1 MFQVHDKPMLFHQIH
16 TQEFRYKTI
25 GIFWEYKCQKKCQ
38 STAMILM
45 LAVNMISFHLVV
57 SEIFHTPLAE
67 EGGGEMLGEEGLVSS
82 LN

>member
-1 MFQVHDKPMLFHQIH
+1 
-16 TQEFRYKTI
+16 
-25 GIFWEYKCQKKCQ
+25 
-38 STAMILM
+38 MILM

-67 EGGGEMLGEEGLVSS
+67 EGGGGEMLGEEGLVSS

>member
-1 MFQVHDKPMLFHQIH
+1 MLFHQIH

-25 GIFWEYKCQKKCQ
+25 GIFWVYKCQKKCQ

-57 SEIFHTPLAE
+57 QKISIPLLQRR
-67 EGGGEMLGEEGLVSS
+67 GGGMLGEEGSVSS
-82 LN
+82 LY

>member
-1 MFQVHDKPMLFHQIH
+1 
-16 TQEFRYKTI
+16 
-25 GIFWEYKCQKKCQ
+25 
-38 STAMILM
+38 MILM